1 MSLQF
6 KYMIVPVLSIM
17 AMASCTEDPAGGP
30 VTETGTMDVVSA
42 VYNDA
47 DGSYSVSLGG
57 ADQTVEFTLSS
68 QREGLL
74 SEAPVPMTGS
84 YRMSSSEEEYAVE
97 PGAMWIWEDGEH
109 AAVEAT
115 VYVIASDG
123 SCRLNG
129 ELTDAEGN
137 VMGFSCDNVSFSHS
151 ITTPVVADAAY
162 GEFRDGAYTMYL
174 KSGDFYLQTTLG
186 ADPADGTLQAGTY
199 ELTDAVAVVAGTGY
213 PVEGVLSVDRAAGG
227 YVLGAYGSYGEG
239 DMTFEYRGTYAGAIF
254 SPEMMY
260 PDLYTVLAGDWVMT
274 SDRQYV
280 YDSASKTWGY
290 SDEAYEDAF
299 TAVGVPNYHY
309 MLMSGLFD
317 DSFSF
322 LTGVDIAAENSLF
335 IPCSYETNPVARVS
349 SGASSYYLFVTLF
362 DPATKGFILS
372 EAPIVLSADY
382 SSMSISGV
390 YAEVDGEERKYEYL
404 GLIGANISTG
414 QYTMF
419 SNWPFVYLP
428 SFKRPDASGGET
440 VTPAPVRLKGNIEVH
455 QIDEFVP
462 AESITEIIP
471 IKR

>member
-6 KYMIVPVLSIM
+6 KYMIVPVLSVM
-17 AMASCTEDPAGGP
+17 AMAACTEEPSGP
-30 VTETGTMDVVSA
+30 VTETGTVDVISA

-57 ADQTVEFTLSS
+57 AAHTVEFTLSS

-84 YRMSSSEEEYAVE
+84 YRMSSSEEEYTV
-97 PGAMWIWEDGEH
+97 GADASWTREDGEH

-123 SCRLNG
+123 SCRMNG
-129 ELTDAEGN
+129 ELTDADGN
-137 VMGFSCDNVSFSHS
+137 VMGFSCDNVSFTHS

-162 GEFRDGAYTMYL
+162 GEFRDGVYTLYL
-174 KSGDFYLQTTLG
+174 MSGDFYLQTVLA
-186 ADPADGTLQAGTY
+186 ADPADVTLQAGTY
-199 ELTDAVAVVAGTGY
+199 ELTDAVAVVAGAGY

-227 YVLGAYGSYGEG
+227 YVLGAYGSYGEE
-239 DMTFEYRGTYAGAIF
+239 DMTFEYRGSYTGAIF

-274 SDRQYV
+274 ASRQYV
-280 YDSASKTWGY
+280 YDRSTKTWGY
-290 SDEAYEDAF
+290 SDEAYEDPF

-335 IPCSYETNPVARVS
+335 IPCSFESNPVAKVT
-349 SGASSYYLFVTLF
+349 SGFSSYYLFVTLF
-362 DPATKGFILS
+362 DPAAGSFITTDVPIELS
-372 EAPIVLSADY
+372 DDY

-390 YAEVDGEERKYEYL
+390 YTEVDGEERKYEYL
-404 GLIGANISTG
+404 GLIGVNTSTG
-414 QYTMF
+414 QYSLFT
-419 SNWPFVYLP
+419 NWPFVYLP
-428 SFKRPDASGGET
+428 TITRPDAAGEE
-440 VTPAPVRLKGNIEVH
+440 VAAPAPVRLKGNFEVH
-455 QIDEFVP
+455 RISGTVP

-471 IKR
+471 VKR

>member
-6 KYMIVPVLSIM
+6 KYMIVPVLSVM
-17 AMASCTEDPAGGP
+17 AMAACTEEPSGP
-30 VTETGTMDVVSA
+30 VTETGTVDVISA

-57 ADQTVEFTLSS
+57 AAHTVEFTLSS

-84 YRMSSSEEEYAVE
+84 YRMSSSEEEYTV
-97 PGAMWIWEDGEH
+97 GADASWTREDGEH

-123 SCRLNG
+123 SCRMNG

-137 VMGFSCDNVSFSHS
+137 VMGFSCDNVSFTHS
-151 ITTPVVADAAY
+151 ITTPVVADAA
-162 GEFRDGAYTMYL
+162 
-174 KSGDFYLQTTLG
+174 S
-186 ADPADGTLQAGTY
+186 
-199 ELTDAVAVVAGTGY
+199 GY

-227 YVLGAYGSYGEG
+227 YVLGAYGSYGEE
-239 DMTFEYRGTYAGAIF
+239 DMTFEYRGSYTGAIF

-274 SDRQYV
+274 ASRQYV
-280 YDSASKTWGY
+280 YDRSTKTWGY
-290 SDEAYEDAF
+290 SDEAYEDPF

-335 IPCSYETNPVARVS
+335 IPCSFESNPVAKVT
-349 SGASSYYLFVTLF
+349 SGFSSYYLFVTLF
-362 DPATKGFILS
+362 DPAAGSFITTDVPIELS
-372 EAPIVLSADY
+372 DDY

-390 YAEVDGEERKYEYL
+390 YTEVDGEERKYEYL
-404 GLIGANISTG
+404 GLIGVNTSTG
-414 QYTMF
+414 QYSLFT
-419 SNWPFVYLP
+419 NWPFVYLP
-428 SFKRPDASGGET
+428 TITRPDAAGEE
-440 VTPAPVRLKGNIEVH
+440 VAAPAPVRLKGNFEVH
-455 QIDEFVP
+455 RISGTVP
-462 AESITEIIP
+462 VYYSVHGLRACNGMFQD
-471 IKR
+471 RAA